1 METKQYKSVF
11 LPKKLVVKTT
21 DKAILWKLP
30 EMKGETDKYF
40 WVSRK
45 FVHPVGK
52 DFVVNY
58 EENFQFT
65 VFEQIK
71 NEQGNFERVNPQ
83 EVTGEELKGIFIKYD
98 PKIEEAYW
106 RWKVKNEV
114 TPGSVNTSQYKEEK
128 KEPSV
133 LKCEFRK
140 AIADQFL
147 KLLDSSNSKKR
158 FGWLKEWRMNGGQQ
172 NLNSGKNYRGINR
185 LVLALKAY
193 EKGYSDPRWIT
204 FNGLKDYKRAYIKK
218 GEHGTQVEYW
228 AAVKRNPIYDEMTK
242 KMKRFFTISEMN
254 QYLKNHPEEKNNDF
268 HIFPKYA
275 MVFNA
280 EQCTGLPEYVPQVT
294 NSEVTQSDLVTKISE
309 SMGVKIINHKES
321 DECYYSPLEDVI
333 HLPEQTA
340 FRDDYAYNATALHE
354 LAHST
359 GATNRLD
366 RNLQN
371 YFGSSD
377 YAFEELVAEMTSAM
391 VAASLPTQEE
401 SLNQY
406 LEKHAENHQAYVK
419 SWMNAIEKDVD
430 VLPRALKLAELST
443 DFMELH
449 GGLISLDEYNKL
461 HQYEKPVIADETT
474 GRLFVTELQ
483 KDNVLNCENRSK
495 QEDFKESV
503 RNLQRKFNVDG
514 KFFGS
519 SITSPLTDEMY
530 WEVQKYKET
539 LQKQSDDEEYTH
551 KVSL

>member
-21 DKAILWKLP
+21 DKAMLWKLP

-40 WVSRK
+40 WVSKK

-58 EENFQFT
+58 AEDFQFT
-65 VFEQIK
+65 VFEQVK

-83 EVTGEELKGIFIKYD
+83 EVTGEELKGIFIRYD
-98 PKIEEAYW
+98 PEIEKAYW
-106 RWKVKNEV
+106 EWKDKNEK
-114 TPGSVNTSQYKEEK
+114 TDTQSEMVNSSKNKPENKETK
-128 KEPSV
+128 KEPTV
-133 LKCEFRK
+133 QKHEFRK

-147 KLLDSSNSKKR
+147 NLLDPNDSRKGFEWIK
-158 FGWLKEWRMNGGQQ
+158 GWRMNGGQQ

-185 LVLALKAY
+185 LALTMKAY
-193 EKGYSDPRWIT
+193 MKGYSDPRWIT
-204 FNGLKDYKRAYIKK
+204 FNGLKDYEGAYIKK

-228 AAVKRNPIYDEMTK
+228 AAVKNDPIYDEMTK
-242 KMKRFFTISEMN
+242 KMKRFFTMSEMN
-254 QYLKNHPEEKNNDF
+254 QYLRKHPEESLDAFK
-268 HIFPKYA
+268 IFPKYA
-275 MVFNA
+275 TVFNA
-280 EQCTGLPEYVPQVT
+280 EQCIGLPEYVPEIT

-309 SMGVKIINHKES
+309 SMGVKIINHKGSNES
-321 DECYYSPLEDVI
+321 YYSPLEDVI

-340 FRDDYAYNATALHE
+340 FKDDYSYNATALHE

-391 VAASLPTQEE
+391 VATSLPNQEE

-406 LEKHAENHQAYVK
+406 LEKHAENHQAYVH

-430 VLPRALKLAELST
+430 ILPRALKLSELSA

-483 KDNVLNCENRSK
+483 QDNVLNCENQPDQAK
-495 QEDFKESV
+495 T
-503 RNLQRKFNVDG
+503 G
-514 KFFGS
+514 T
-519 SITSPLTDEMY
+519 ITPTLFPN
-530 WEVQKYKET
+530 QKIKNT
-539 LQKQSDDEEYTH
+539 TGMW
-551 KVSL
+551 

>member
-114 TPGSVNTSQYKEEK
+114 TPGSASTSQYKETK
-128 KEPSV
+128 KEPTV
-133 LKCEFRK
+133 QKHEFRK

-147 KLLDSSNSKKR
+147 NLLDPNDSRKSFEWIK
-158 FGWLKEWRMNGGQQ
+158 GWRMNGGQQ

-204 FNGLKDYKRAYIKK
+204 FNGLKDYEGAYIKK

-228 AAVKRNPIYDEMTK
+228 AAVKGNPIYDEMAK
-242 KMKRFFTISEMN
+242 KTKRFFTISEMN

-280 EQCTGLPEYVPQVT
+280 EQCTGLPEYVPEVT

-340 FRDDYAYNATALHE
+340 FKDDYAYNATALHE

-359 GATNRLD
+359 GSTNRLD

-483 KDNVLNCENRSK
+483 KDNVLNCENRPDQAK
-495 QEDFKESV
+495 T
-503 RNLQRKFNVDG
+503 G
-514 KFFGS
+514 T
-519 SITSPLTDEMY
+519 ITPTLFPN
-530 WEVQKYKET
+530 QKIKNT
-539 LQKQSDDEEYTH
+539 TGMW
-551 KVSL
+551 

>member
-114 TPGSVNTSQYKEEK
+114 TPGSANTSQYKEEK

-133 LKCEFRK
+133 LKHEFRK

-158 FGWLKEWRMNGGQQ
+158 FGWVKEWRMNGGQQ

-268 HIFPKYA
+268 YLKRGVDNSKDQTYFLSRIGQKALSKTIFPIGDIEKSKVREIA
-275 MVFNA
+275 
-280 EQCTGLPEYVPQVT
+280 
-294 NSEVTQSDLVTKISE
+294 
-309 SMGVKIINHKES
+309 KEHN
-321 DECYYSPLEDVI
+321 L
-333 HLPEQTA
+333 
-340 FRDDYAYNATALHE
+340 ATALKKD
-354 LAHST
+354 ST
-359 GATNRLD
+359 GVCFIGERNFDKFLD
-366 RNLQN
+366 KYLLSKKGDIIDIDSNKKIGTHNGIIHYTLGQRKGLGIGGVGNGKPWFVAGKNLKENIVYVAQ
-371 YFGSSD
+371 G
-377 YAFEELVAEMTSAM
+377 EEHEALFTKSMIGEN
-391 VAASLPTQEE
+391 PFWI
-401 SLNQY
+401 
-406 LEKHAENHQAYVK
+406 LEKEPVF
-419 SWMNAIEKDVD
+419 
-430 VLPRALKLAELST
+430 PLKCTAKFRYRQS
-443 DFMELH
+443 D
-449 GGLISLDEYNKL
+449 IPVSVYKLDNGNLKVEY
-461 HQYEKPVIADETT
+461 
-474 GRLFVTELQ
+474 
-483 KDNVLNCENRSK
+483 
-495 QEDFKESV
+495 DFKVKAVTPGQVAVFYDKEYC
-503 RNLQRKFNVDG
+503 L
-514 KFFGS
+514 GS
-519 SITSPLTDEMY
+519 CIIKDLEPLND
-530 WEVQKYKET
+530 KYRY
-539 LQKQSDDEEYTH
+539 LNI
-551 KVSL
+551 